1 MSKLVATILIA
12 GLGERLRPITTTIS
26 KPLLTLRD
34 DIQLV
39 RILRLIEELKPYK
52 VYIIVHYLYLT
63 TLKLCKLIKKLFPN
77 CSVIHHYFPPF
88 LKGQELDIYVEGLRL
103 GIEYQGR
110 QHFEPIDFFGGQEGF
125 KLTQKRDNRK
135 QELCKKNGV
144 ILEYFDYSEP
154 LSRDYV
160 ASKFKKYIT

>member
-1 MSKLVATILIA
+1 MHIKGKYFDSIEIPKIGYTKEYRQAM
-12 GLGERLRPITTTIS
+12 RS
-26 KPLLTLRD
+26 
-34 DIQLV
+34 LV
-39 RILRLIEELKPYK
+39 RDLENEIRRQLNYPQIGEYWKSETK
-52 VYIIVHYLYLT
+52 LY
-63 TLKLCKLIKKLFPN
+63 KLIKKLFPN